1 MIYKVVLFLSISMIF
16 FGCSPKD
23 ILLGDSQVY
32 DSTKNYSYNFSQHS
46 FKTDDKTTLDAIYIK
61 TTKKS
66 KGLIVVVNGMMENMS
81 LRFTKWLWIVDSGYD
96 VFTFDY
102 RGYGDSKAEADLA
115 GFRDDVAS
123 ALKYAHSLD
132 EDRKIIL
139 VGQSMGGTYVID
151 ALSLE
156 NYDYVS
162 LAVIDST
169 FTGFASNLSSLM
181 MKTVVLFPLSW
192 TPYTFS
198 PSEYNAIKNV
208 EHVKTPLL
216 FVSGDSDF
224 ITGSSNS
231 KALYEKAT
239 TQKAIWIVEDA
250 GHVEGFNNKDVRSAF
265 LDLIGHMGELKLA
278 QKKYFDKSL

>member
-1 MIYKVVLFLSISMIF
+1 MIYKIVLFISILLLF
-16 FGCSPKD
+16 LGCSPKD
-23 ILLGDSQVY
+23 VLLGDTKVY
-32 DSTKNYSYNFSQHS
+32 DDTKNYNYNFSQHS
-46 FKTDDKTTLDAIYIK
+46 FQTDDGIILDGIYIK

-81 LRFTKWLWIVDSGYD
+81 LRFTKWLWAVEGGYD

-102 RGYGDSKAEADLA
+102 RGYGDSKAEANLA

-123 ALKYAHSLD
+123 ALKYAHSID

-151 ALSLE
+151 ALKIE
-156 NYDYVS
+156 NYDYIS

-181 MKTVVLFPLSW
+181 MKTVVLFPFSW

-198 PSEYNAIKNV
+198 PTEYNAISNV

-231 KALYEKAT
+231 KELYEKAT
-239 TQKAIWIVEDA
+239 AQKSIWIVEDA
-250 GHVEGFNNKDVRSAF
+250 GHVESFDNKDVRSAF
-265 LDLIGHMGELKLA
+265 LDLIGHVGELKLA
-278 QKKYFDKSL
+278 QHKYFDNQ